1 MEITPVILSGGSGKR
16 LWPLSRKNYPKQY
29 LKIFGEETLL
39 QKTLLRLKG
48 ITNIT
53 DPIIICN
60 DEHRFIVAEQCR
72 NSGFKNV
79 DIIIEPVGRNT
90 APAIAVA
97 SVYASKKYINP
108 TLLVL
113 SADHLI
119 EDTKYF
125 QATLKKAIDITINE
139 KIVIFGIRPLFA
151 NTEYGY
157 IRYSKRFENSNS
169 FFVDKFIEKPNKKK
183 ATEFFENGGYFWN
196 SGMFI
201 FSAEKIL
208 KEFTTYSPEILSN
221 VKESLSKSTE
231 DIDFIRL
238 HKESFKK
245 AKNISIDF
253 EIIEKTK
260 DVIVIEYLSGWS
272 DIGSW
277 PSIFN
282 ELKKDKNGNAILGD
296 VCHLDT
302 QNSLIY
308 SEDRMIVSLGI
319 SNVVFIDTPD
329 VSFIGKIENMH
340 NFSKIIQMMEDKN
353 RPEIFS
359 HRKVYRP
366 WGWFDS
372 ISKGDF
378 FQVKKLHIN
387 PKSKLSLQKHSKR
400 AEHWVVVKGIAT
412 VINNNERIIL
422 NMGDSTYIPLGV
434 THSLENNENSPL
446 EVIEIQSGT
455 YLGEDDIVR
464 YEDIYGRI
472 KE

>member
-60 DEHRFIVAEQCR
+60 DEHRFIVAEQCK

-245 AKNISIDF
+245 VATFHSDCVNSKCCLCKN
-253 EIIEKTK
+253 
-260 DVIVIEYLSGWS
+260 YRCH
-272 DIGSW
+272 SW
-277 PSIFN
+277 P
-282 ELKKDKNGNAILGD
+282 A
-296 VCHLDT
+296 T
-302 QNSLIY
+302 
-308 SEDRMIVSLGI
+308 
-319 SNVVFIDTPD
+319 
-329 VSFIGKIENMH
+329 
-340 NFSKIIQMMEDKN
+340 
-353 RPEIFS
+353 
-359 HRKVYRP
+359 
-366 WGWFDS
+366 
-372 ISKGDF
+372 
-378 FQVKKLHIN
+378 
-387 PKSKLSLQKHSKR
+387 R
-400 AEHWVVVKGIAT
+400 AA
-412 VINNNERIIL
+412 
-422 NMGDSTYIPLGV
+422 S
-434 THSLENNENSPL
+434 S
-446 EVIEIQSGT
+446 
-455 YLGEDDIVR
+455 
-464 YEDIYGRI
+464 
-472 KE
+472 